1 MSKKL
6 TDKKSNGA
14 GKKTGRSA
22 LAGKIATKK
31 SGKKKELTAD
41 EMLLR
46 IWKKTYATRHK
57 RLDV

>member
-6 TDKKSNGA
+6 TEKKSNGA
-14 GKKTGRSA
+14 GKEPRKTA
-22 LAGKIATKK
+22 K
-31 SGKKKELTAD
+31 KKKELTAD

-46 IWKKTYATRHK
+46 IWKKTHATRHK

>member
-1 MSKKL
+1 MAKKE
-6 TDKKSNGA
+6 NG
-14 GKKTGRSA
+14 KRTSSR
-22 LAGKIATKK
+22 IATTGKFVTSK
-31 SGKKKELTAD
+31 SGKKRKELSAD

>member
-14 GKKTGRSA
+14 GKK
-22 LAGKIATKK
+22 ATKTK
-31 SGKKKELTAD
+31 KKKELTAD